1 MRHLAPAEL
10 AGELAASTGRSHLAL
25 EVAPGTDLS
34 DLQGIIPQD
43 AIEAAGRTGSTVL
56 VFHSGIDAYMAYD
69 AIERRMSSFPGGTI
83 TLAQADGETLTRS
96 VPSDSVVTH
105 DFTRRRLPMAA

>member
-25 EVAPGTDLS
+25 EVTPGTDLA
-34 DLQGIIPQD
+34 DLHGILPRD
-43 AIEAAGRTGSTVL
+43 AIDAAERTGSTVL
-56 VFHSGIDAYMAYD
+56 VFHSGVDAYMAYD
-69 AIERRMSSFPGGTI
+69 AIERRMASFPGGTV
-83 TLAQADGETLTRS
+83 TLAQANGDTITRS
-96 VPSDSVVTH
+96 VPSDSVVAH